1 MRQLLIINAD
11 INKGEN
17 TAALICAYK
26 DGAEAAQCVVKELV
40 IADLKFNPNK
50 QFALPNTDTEPDLL
64 QSINML
70 KWATHIA
77 IFCPVYKDSINTRI
91 KGFFDRIFMPD
102 QVFISPAG
110 RMDINFSGKSARI
123 ISILDEAA
131 WDDWQKN
138 QHPTYLAIKK
148 SILEKRQ
155 IKPVHTS
162 TIGHLYSLQNEYSKK
177 WLQKLYSFGLKLI

>member
-1 MRQLLIINAD
+1 MSQLLIINAD

-17 TAALICAYK
+17 TAALISAYK
-26 DGAEAAQCVVKELV
+26 AGAEEGSSTVRELV

-50 QFALPNTDTEPDLL
+50 IFNQNNAPAEPDLL
-64 QSINML
+64 QAINML

-77 IFCPVYKDSINTRI
+77 IFCPVYKDSINARI

-102 QVFISPAG
+102 QVFIGASG
-110 RMDINFSGKSARI
+110 RMDINFGGKSARI
-123 ISILDEAA
+123 ISILDEPA

-138 QHPTYLAIKK
+138 QRPTYLAIKK
-148 SILEKRQ
+148 VILEKRQ

-162 TIGHLYSLQNEYSKK
+162 TIGHLYSLENEYSKK
-177 WLQKLYSFGLKLI
+177 WMQKLHSFGLKLI

>member
-11 INKGEN
+11 INRGEN
-17 TAALICAYK
+17 TTALIGAYK
-26 DGAEAAQCVVKELV
+26 EGAELAQSAVKELV

-50 QFALPNTDTEPDLL
+50 QFALHNTDTEPDLL
-64 QSINML
+64 QAINML

-77 IFCPVYKDSINTRI
+77 IFCPVYKDSINTKI

-102 QVFISPAG
+102 QVFVSTAG
-110 RMDINFSGKSARI
+110 RTDINFSGKTARI
-123 ISILDEAA
+123 ISILDEPA
-131 WDDWQKN
+131 WEDWQTNK
-138 QHPTYLAIKK
+138 HSTYLAIKK

-177 WLQKLYSFGLKLI
+177 WMQKLRSFGLKLI